1 MTRRSVLAVILLSFF
16 TFGIYGLVWMVMT
29 KNEMNRRGADI
40 PTAWLLLIP
49 LVNIWWMW
57 KYSEGVEVATE
68 RQMSGVVA
76 FLLLWLL
83 GLIGVAI
90 LQSQYNRVAEG
101 ASGLP
106 RARIA

>member
-101 ASGLP
+101 TALP